1 MTDEERD
8 FFHRYAAS
16 TGDDPAWDLIRLAWA
31 SVADLAIAPLQ
42 DILDLGSEARMNY
55 PGQPAGNWDWRF
67 QAHML
72 TNQRLE
78 RLAEW
83 TEIYDRC

>member
-16 TGDDPAWDLIRLAWA
+16 TGQDPAWDLIRLAWA
-31 SVADLAIAPLQ
+31 SVAELAIAPLQ
-42 DILDLGSEARMNY
+42 DVLDLGSEARMNY

-72 TNQRLE
+72 TPQRLD
-78 RLAEW
+78 RLAEL
-83 TEIYDRC
+83 TELYGRC

>member
-1 MTDEERD
+1 
-8 FFHRYAAS
+8 
-16 TGDDPAWDLIRLAWA
+16 
-31 SVADLAIAPLQ
+31 VAELAIAPLQ
-42 DILDLGSEARMNY
+42 DVLDLGTEARMNY

-67 QAHML
+67 QAHAL
-72 TNQRLE
+72 TEQRLD